1 MLEWIGV
8 FFLEK
13 VWAKIN
19 AVLIAD
25 DSKTFVTRRISEAS
39 LEFGGIRGDR
49 HFGITSKADSR
60 QPMYPRGTE
69 ILNRRQITIVSVE
82 ELDRIAE
89 ELGVESVL
97 PEWLGANLLLKEFPE
112 LTKLTMGSRILFPS
126 GAGLICMGENQPCT
140 LPGDEIQKHY
150 QYHEKLSFRFVRAGY
165 KRRGIVCAV
174 ERPGMIHE
182 HDEVQ
187 ILVNDFT
194 NPMQ

>member
-89 ELGVESVL
+89 ELGVESVP

-150 QYHEKLSFRFVRAGY
+150 QDHEKLSFRFVRAGY

-174 ERPGMIHE
+174 ERPGIIHE
-182 HDEVQ
+182 NDEVQ
-187 ILVNDFT
+187 ILINDFK

>member
-1 MLEWIGV
+1 MFEWIGAFV
-8 FFLEK
+8 LEK

-25 DSKTFVTRRISEAS
+25 DPKTFVTRRISETN

-49 HFGITSKADSR
+49 HFGVTSKADSR

-97 PEWLGANLLLKEFPE
+97 PEWLGANLLVKEFPE

-150 QYHEKLSFRFVRAGY
+150 EDYEKLSVRFVRAGY

-174 ERPGMIHE
+174 ERPGIIHE
-182 HDEVQ
+182 NDEVQ
-187 ILVNDFT
+187 ILVNNFK

>member
-1 MLEWIGV
+1 M
-8 FFLEK
+8 EK
-13 VWAKIN
+13 VWANIK

-25 DSKTFVTRRISEAS
+25 NPETFVTRRISETN

-49 HFGITSKADSR
+49 HFGVTSKADSR

-82 ELDRIAE
+82 ELDRMAE
-89 ELGVESVL
+89 ELNVESLL
-97 PEWLGANLLLKEFPE
+97 PEWLGANLLIRGYPE
-112 LTKLTMGSRILFPS
+112 LTKLPMGSRILFPS

-150 QYHEKLSFRFVRAGY
+150 EDHEKLSFHFVRAGY
-165 KRRGIVCAV
+165 KKRGIVCAV
-174 ERPGMIHE
+174 ESPGKIHE
-182 HDEVQ
+182 NDEVQ
-187 ILVNDFT
+187 ILINDFT

>member
-1 MLEWIGV
+1 MFVWIGV

-25 DSKTFVTRRISEAS
+25 DSKTFVTRGISEAN

-82 ELDRIAE
+82 ELDKIAE

-97 PEWLGANLLLKEFPE
+97 PEWLGANVLIKGFPE

-150 QYHEKLSFRFVRAGY
+150 EDHEKLSFRFVRAGY

-174 ERPGMIHE
+174 ERPGMIHKN
-182 HDEVQ
+182 DEVQ
-187 ILVNDFT
+187 VLVNDFR

>member
-1 MLEWIGV
+1 M
-8 FFLEK
+8 EK

-25 DSKTFVTRRISEAS
+25 DPKTFVTRRISETN

-49 HFGITSKADSR
+49 HFGVTSKADSR

-97 PEWLGANLLLKEFPE
+97 PEWLGANLLVKEFPE

-150 QYHEKLSFRFVRAGY
+150 EDYEKLSVRFVRAGY

-174 ERPGMIHE
+174 ERPGIIHE
-182 HDEVQ
+182 NDEVQ
-187 ILVNDFT
+187 ILVNNFK

>member
-1 MLEWIGV
+1 MFERIGV
-8 FFLEK
+8 FILERG
-13 VWAKIN
+13 WAKIN

-25 DSKTFVTRRISEAS
+25 DSKTFVTRRIPEAN

-49 HFGITSKADSR
+49 HFGVTCKADSR

-97 PEWLGANLLLKEFPE
+97 PEWLGANLLLKEFPD

-150 QYHEKLSFRFVRAGY
+150 EDHEKLSFRFVRAGY

-174 ERPGMIHE
+174 ERPGIIHE
-182 HDEVQ
+182 NDEVQ
-187 ILVNDFT
+187 ILVNDFK

>member
-1 MLEWIGV
+1 MFEWIGV

-25 DSKTFVTRRISEAS
+25 DSETFVTRRIPEVN

-49 HFGITSKADSR
+49 HFGVTSKADSR

-89 ELGVESVL
+89 ELGVETVQ
-97 PEWLGANLLLKEFPE
+97 PEWLGANLLLKGFPE

-150 QYHEKLSFRFVRAGY
+150 EEHEKLSLRFVRTGY

-174 ERPGMIHE
+174 ERPEIIHE
-182 HDEVQ
+182 HDDVQ
-187 ILVNDFT
+187 ILINDYV

>member
-1 MLEWIGV
+1 MFVWIGV
-8 FFLEK
+8 FFLKK
-13 VWAKIN
+13 VCANIN
-19 AVLIAD
+19 AILIAD
-25 DSKTFVTRRISEAS
+25 DPKTFVTRRISEAN

-89 ELGVESVL
+89 ELGVESVQ
-97 PEWLGANLLLKEFPE
+97 PEWLGANVLVKGFPE

-150 QYHEKLSFRFVRAGY
+150 EDHEKLSLRFVRAGY

-174 ERPGMIHE
+174 ERPGIIHE
-182 HDEVQ
+182 NDEVQ
-187 ILVNDFT
+187 VWVNDLK